1 MKENKSSQYKTRK
14 RAGGIL
20 FTLFCL
26 AGAAGGLWLFW
37 TDLNRVLV
45 KKSEQFVGVVTYKR
59 HAVQRRFEDR
69 LIWSQ
74 LPKESPVYNG
84 DLVRTADLSDATIHF
99 ISNDSINLQE
109 NSLIHI
115 LYDEKTST
123 THVELISGDADLVST
138 GGKTVILSEGREF
151 RPNAGAALRIRRENN
166 KTEAQAMA
174 GLTEIVTVEGVELLQ
189 AGTTASGSTEGGLEL
204 AQSLLAL
211 SPLPNEEIQ
220 AETDPF
226 PVHFAWTGGFFGP
239 NDYVRL
245 EIAADR
251 RFSAI
256 VYSDDIYGMNET
268 DVPLGPGLWWWRV
281 IQAERGSSIPVSQT
295 RPGRLS
301 ILQPSPPET
310 EKENT
315 RLSSPLVLAALN
327 AETPVSGIELR
338 QSPPEETVL
347 PPAAQPQTDQA
358 EPVQS
363 LPPPLL
369 PPASDLYPPG
379 GTRIDGSFLRA
390 SPRII
395 FRWNT
400 VAGANAY
407 LCTIRQGE
415 TVYMNLVRE
424 PRMVFEQ
431 LASLKNGECVW
442 QVEAVQASANGGI
455 RRHGEIAENRFILSV
470 PRPDA
475 PQINN
480 PEIIYG
486 R

>member
-1 MKENKSSQYKTRK
+1 MKENKSSQYKTSN

-84 DLVRTADLSDATIHF
+84 DLVRTADLADATIYF
-99 ISNDSINLQE
+99 NSNDRIDLRE

-115 LYDEKTST
+115 LYDEKTNAARI
-123 THVELISGDADLVST
+123 ELIGGDLDLVSSS
-138 GGKTVILSEGREF
+138 GKTVIISESGEF
-151 RPNAGAALRIRRENN
+151 RPDAGGALAIRRENN
-166 KTEAQAMA
+166 KTEARTIT
-174 GLTEIVTVEGVELLQ
+174 GHTEIVTPEGAELLP
-189 AGTTASGSTEGGLEL
+189 AGSTANSSSEGGLEL
-204 AQSLLAL
+204 TRSLLVL

-220 AETDPF
+220 AETDPVQ
-226 PVHFAWTGGFFGP
+226 VHFSWTGGSFGP
-239 NDYVRL
+239 DDYIRL

-251 RFSAI
+251 RFSVI
-256 VYSDDIYGMNET
+256 VHSGDIYGMNET

-281 IQAERGSSIPVSQT
+281 VQAERGSSIPVSET
-295 RPGRLS
+295 RPGRLN
-301 ILQPSPPET
+301 ILEPPQRET
-310 EKENT
+310 EKE
-315 RLSSPLVLAALN
+315 LSSPLVLAALS

-338 QSPPEETVL
+338 PPLPEEAVL
-347 PPAAQPQTDQA
+347 PPVVQAQAQTAQA

-369 PPASDLYPPG
+369 PPAQDLYPPD
-379 GTRIDGSFLRA
+379 GTRIDGPFLRT

-395 FRWNT
+395 FRWNVT
-400 VAGANAY
+400 AGANAY

-415 TVYMNLVRE
+415 VVYMNLVRE
-424 PRMVFEQ
+424 PRMVFER
-431 LASLKNGECVW
+431 LGSLKNGECVW
-442 QVEAVQASANGGI
+442 QVEAVQASARDSI
-455 RRHGEIAENRFILSV
+455 LRHGEIAESRFILAV
-470 PRPDA
+470 PKPDA
-475 PQINN
+475 PHINN

>member
-45 KKSEQFVGVVTYKR
+45 KKSEQSVGVVTYKR

-84 DLVRTADLSDATIHF
+84 DLVRTADLSDAMIHF
-99 ISNDSINLQE
+99 ISNDSISLQE

-115 LYDEKTST
+115 LYDEKTSAT
-123 THVELISGDADLVST
+123 RVELIDGDINLVSSS
-138 GGKTVILSEGREF
+138 GKTVILSEGREF
-151 RPNAGAALRIRRENN
+151 RPNAGGALTIRRENN
-166 KTEAQAMA
+166 KTEAQTIT
-174 GLTEIVTVEGVELLQ
+174 GLTEITTVEGAELLR
-189 AGTTASGSTEGGLEL
+189 AGSTASGSSEGRLEF

-220 AETDPF
+220 AETDPLS
-226 PVHFAWTGGFFGP
+226 VHFSWTGGSFGP
-239 NDYVRL
+239 NDYIRL

-256 VYSDDIYGMNET
+256 VHSGDIYDLSET
-268 DVPLGPGLWWWRV
+268 DVPLGPGVWWWRV
-281 IQAERGSSIPVSQT
+281 IQAERGSSIPVSET

-301 ILQPSPPET
+301 ILRPPQRET
-310 EKENT
+310 EKENA
-315 RLSSPLVLAALN
+315 RLSSPLVLADLS
-327 AETPVSGIELR
+327 AETPVSGIEL
-338 QSPPEETVL
+338 PPPLPEAAVP
-347 PPAAQPQTDQA
+347 PPAAQALPDQA

-369 PPASDLYPPG
+369 PSASDLYPPE
-379 GTRIDGSFLRA
+379 GTHIDGSFLRA
-390 SPRII
+390 RARII

-407 LCTIRQGE
+407 LCTIRQGD

-480 PEIIYG
+480 PEIIYE